1 VREAD
6 HSAYGRAVRFS
17 FTLRRAL
24 LGGALSLGLALP
36 GAALGHG
43 QTLSASTMSI
53 ESAAKVCR
61 KDTPRAE
68 KRIRAVEVL
77 ALGSRHA
84 AEHAAERAQGRR
96 EACAP
101 GGRLKPGFVA
111 RVKAQASAKKVNAGP
126 PSDVGQWGAPID
138 LPGIVAIHTTLMP
151 NGKVL
156 FFYNNP
162 EFGDEARGRV
172 MVWDPATQTGVR
184 RDVPANI
191 WCAGQVLLADGR
203 VLVVGG
209 NLKYETGAPAGSFK
223 GLNQIWIFD
232 PTTETWLRGPDM
244 EHGRWYPTA
253 TKLPDGTV
261 LITAGWDESGGG
273 AASNNQDL
281 EVYTPAADGHGPGTI
296 RVVAHRDIDYYPHQ
310 YVLPDGR
317 VILAGPRD
325 VDTAFINPG
334 DWTFTD
340 IPDLNVNRDYGYG
353 SGVLLPGP
361 PSGSTKVLLI
371 GGANGDA
378 TLSTATTEQFDA
390 SNPTAGWSFKAPLPE
405 SRRNVNTVIL
415 PDGDLLD
422 VGGNNDGA
430 SNGYR
435 EDAVL
440 YSPATNTWTP
450 MASQTQGRGYHSTAI
465 LLPDARVLSAGD
477 DTVAGGGWEND
488 IAEIYS
494 PPYLFAGA
502 RPSIT
507 SAPRA
512 IKWGSP
518 FTIGT
523 SDAVARAVLIAP
535 GATTHGNDMNQRHV
549 ELTISPTAG
558 GIQAIAPPTANVA
571 PPGPYML
578 FLLNAQGVPSV
589 ARFVQVGNVF
599 DQGGS
604 PVPGGGGSG
613 AGRGRAGAK
622 KKLPVQFL
630 NPKLKIGKVW
640 VSLAVTLVA
649 QSRQTVVAT
658 LGRPGPGRGMVNTKK
673 LVLKQG
679 KKKRVGFRV
688 RAPRGHA
695 PLQLRLQLKVK
706 PSGGKLVTIKLNV
719 LKAGPKVSLRAP
731 KTGKSAKAVH

>member
-1 VREAD
+1 MRPPHD
-6 HSAYGRAVRFS
+6 STYGPLVTFS
-17 FTLRRAL
+17 LTLRRAL
-24 LGGALSLGLALP
+24 LGGALTMALAVP
-36 GAALGHG
+36 ATALGHG
-43 QTLSASTMSI
+43 HLSASTMSLR
-53 ESAAKVCR
+53 SAAKVCR
-61 KDTPRAE
+61 KDNPRAE
-68 KRIRAVEVL
+68 KRLRAIETF
-77 ALGSRHA
+77 ALGSHHA

-96 EACAP
+96 KACAP
-101 GGRLKPGFVA
+101 GGRLKPSFVKK
-111 RVKAQASAKKVNAGP
+111 VKARASAKKVNAGP
-126 PSDVGQWGAPID
+126 PSDVGQWGPPID

-184 RDVPANI
+184 RDVPGNI
-191 WCAGQVLLADGR
+191 WCAGQVVLADGR

-209 NLKYETGAPAGSFK
+209 NLQYQTDTSSFK

-253 TKLPDGTV
+253 TKLPDGEV
-261 LITAGWDESGGG
+261 LITAGWDESGNG

-281 EVYTPAADGHGPGTI
+281 EVYTPAADGHGPGAV

-317 VILAGPRD
+317 VILAGPRN

-340 IPDLNVNRDYGYG
+340 IPDLNINRDYGYG

-361 PSGSTKVLLI
+361 PSGSNKVLLI

-390 SNPTAGWSFKAPLPE
+390 SNPAAGWSFKAPLPE

-415 PDGDLLD
+415 PDGNLLA
-422 VGGNNDGA
+422 VGGNDNGA

-488 IAEIYS
+488 VAEIYS
-494 PPYLFAGA
+494 PPYLFAGP
-502 RPSIT
+502 RPSIA

-512 IKWGSP
+512 IKWGAP

-535 GATTHGNDMNQRHV
+535 GGTTHGNDMNQRHV
-549 ELTISPTAG
+549 ELTISPMAG
-558 GIQAIAPPTANVA
+558 GIQAIAPPSANVA

-604 PVPGGGGSG
+604 PAPGSGGS
-613 AGRGRAGAK
+613 AGRPRAGTK
-622 KKLPVQFL
+622 KKLPVRFL
-630 NPKLKIGKVW
+630 NPKLKVGKAW
-640 VSLAVTLVA
+640 VNLALTLVA
-649 QSRQTVVAT
+649 PLSRQVVVAT

-673 LVLKQG
+673 LVLKKG

-688 RAPRGHA
+688 RAPRRHA
-695 PLQLRLQLKVK
+695 PLRLRLQLKVK
-706 PSGGKLVTIKLNV
+706 PPGGKVVTIKRNV
-719 LKAGPKVSLRAP
+719 LKAGPKVALRVP
-731 KTGKSAKAVH
+731 KTGKSGKALG